1 MMQGRLAAA
10 ILAAGRVLAGAPFTR
25 SASRRPRLGEDMTML
40 KAGVFCMALG
50 ETLLAAAAPVLAGEA
65 EERIRER
72 AEHWVAAVAE
82 RDIDA
87 IMALYAED
95 GRVMPPGA
103 PPLDGHEAVR
113 AYWSQLLEIPGFE
126 LQIRPETVTVA
137 ESGELAVAVGSWEL
151 AFDGPE
157 GRVEDRG
164 SFMDI
169 WRREGDDWQVAY
181 DIINSDVAAG
191 Q

>member
-1 MMQGRLAAA
+1 LHVHTIRAAMTVGREEE
-10 ILAAGRVLAGAPFTR
+10 T
-25 SASRRPRLGEDMTML
+25 TML
-40 KAGVFCMALG
+40 KAGVVRMALG
-50 ETLLAAAAPVLAGEA
+50 AALLAAAAPVLADEA

-72 AEHWVAAVAE
+72 AEDWVAAVAE
-82 RDIDA
+82 RDIEG

-95 GRVMPPGA
+95 VRVMPPGA

-113 AYWSQLLEIPGFE
+113 AYWSELLDIPGFE
-126 LQIRPETVTVA
+126 LQITPETVAVA
-137 ESGELAVAVGSWEL
+137 ASGEMAVAVGSWQL

-164 SFMDI
+164 SFMDV
-169 WRREGDDWQVAY
+169 WRHEADDWQVAY
-181 DIINSDVAAG
+181 DIINSDVTPE